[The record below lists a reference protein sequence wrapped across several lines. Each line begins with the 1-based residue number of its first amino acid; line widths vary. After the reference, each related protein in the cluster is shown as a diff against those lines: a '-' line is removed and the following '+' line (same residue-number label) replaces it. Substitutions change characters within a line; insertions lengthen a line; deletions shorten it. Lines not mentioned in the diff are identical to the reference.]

1 MHLRTPA
8 ARRAARGA
16 CGKQLEKGRPV
27 AKKARD
33 VVKAYPAK
41 QFVSKLRRLADAIEH
56 DQRFRIQVAGER
68 VSVPPDATISVE
80 HERTGDEE
88 EVEFQIRWSNA

>member
-1 MHLRTPA
+1 M
-8 ARRAARGA
+8 
-16 CGKQLEKGRPV
+16 

-33 VVKAYPAK
+33 VERTYTAK
-41 QFVSKLRRLADAIEH
+41 QFVSKLRRLADAIEN

-80 HERTGDEE
+80 HERSGKEE
-88 EVEFQIRWSNA
+88 EVEFQIRWRND